1 MTNGLGF
8 ALLASI
14 TAGYGYI
21 YFSYF
26 WRYRFARENGYKLYL
41 VAIAVGFV
49 FLLLAAGIFELSYFL
64 TTLISVE
71 PIFILS
77 ESGESLLIVLTSL
90 LISCVVTI
98 TTNRFKPK
106 YDSMV
111 RAWKN
116 DDFDRI
122 CYEALDNLKPIAV
135 TLESRKVYVGLIT
148 DTLAPDQER
157 SHLTILPLHS
167 GYRTKDE
174 LKFTLTRRYDVIFDY
189 VLSDKEDNPDLLTDF
204 QIAIPRNIIQTIHIF
219 NDYLYDGESP
229 SIAD

>member
-14 TAGYGYI
+14 TSGYGYI
-21 YFSYF
+21 YFSYI

-41 VAIAVGFV
+41 VAIAVGFI
-49 FLLLAAGIFELSYFL
+49 FLLIASGVFEITYCLTKLLS
-64 TTLISVE
+64 IE
-71 PIFILS
+71 PIFVLS
-77 ESGESLLIVLTSL
+77 ESVESLLIVMTSL
-90 LISCVVTI
+90 LISCGVTI
-98 TTNRFKPK
+98 ATNRLIPQ
-106 YDSMV
+106 YESMV

-122 CYEALDNLKPIAV
+122 CYEALNSLKPIAV

-189 VLSDKEDNPDLLTDF
+189 VLDDNEDHPELLADF

-219 NDYLYDGESP
+219 NDYLYDGELP
-229 SIAD
+229 SK

>member
-41 VAIAVGFV
+41 VSIAVGFV
-49 FLLLAAGIFELSYFL
+49 FLLLAAGIFEISYSL
-64 TTLISVE
+64 TKLLPIK
-71 PIFILS
+71 PIFVLS
-77 ESGESLLIVLTSL
+77 EAAESLLIVLTAL
-90 LISCVVTI
+90 LISCIATI
-98 TTNRFKPK
+98 TTNKAKPQ
-106 YDSMV
+106 DESMV

-189 VLSDKEDNPDLLTDF
+189 VLNDNDDKPDLLTDF
-204 QIAIPRNIIQTIHIF
+204 QIAIPRYIIQTIHIF
-219 NDYLYDGESP
+219 NDYLYDGEFP
-229 SIAD
+229 SADG